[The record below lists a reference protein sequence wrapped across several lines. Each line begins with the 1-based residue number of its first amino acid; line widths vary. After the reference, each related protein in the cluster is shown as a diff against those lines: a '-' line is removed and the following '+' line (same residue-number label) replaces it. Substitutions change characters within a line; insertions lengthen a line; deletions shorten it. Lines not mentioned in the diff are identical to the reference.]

1 MAQFLTLRPQAIQEL
16 FTSMFKKLISDAEQ
30 EMTETITR
38 VTLVKSLC
46 TLPLSIN
53 LSASTKFVPVIDHEG
68 AVAAIQR
75 SARAAGIAIEASLD
89 EPCAFV
95 DYYAR
100 INGLLDGVFI
110 VIDVGGG
117 TCDVSLVKL
126 ENRVRF
132 LLHSRRTICTKL
144 ALDCDNY
151 RVCQ

>member
-1 MAQFLTLRPQAIQEL
+1 MR
-16 FTSMFKKLISDAEQ
+16 
-30 EMTETITR
+30 ETITR

-46 TLPLSIN
+46 ALPLSIN
-53 LSASTKFVPVIDHEG
+53 NALTKFVSVINNEG

-75 SARAAGIAIEASLD
+75 SAHAAGVAIEASLE

-95 DYYAR
+95 DYYAH
-100 INGLLDGVFI
+100 INGLLDGVFV

-117 TCDVSLVKL
+117 TCDASLVKL

-132 LLHSRRTICTKL
+132 LLHSRRIIRTKL
-144 ALDCDNY
+144 VLDCDNY

>member
-16 FTSMFKKLISDAEQ
+16 FNSIFKKLISDAEQ
-30 EMTETITR
+30 EIRETITR

-46 TLPLSIN
+46 TSPLSIN
-53 LSASTKFVPVIDHEG
+53 NTSTKFVPVIDHEG
-68 AVAAIQR
+68 AMAAIQR

-100 INGLLDGVFI
+100 INDLLDGIFI

-132 LLHSRRTICTKL
+132 LLHSNKL
-144 ALDCDNY
+144 FLLSW
-151 RVCQ
+151 R